1 MQTVFKITIFE
12 IVAQIYIYLH
22 GFRLKISIFLITCVT
37 TVKAHCSWR
46 QQRIHGRQR
55 IHALQFVLLTTNTLM
70 YTPLDNATMLFH
82 LYSGCRRV

>member
-1 MQTVFKITIFE
+1 M
-12 IVAQIYIYLH
+12 H

-37 TVKAHCSWR
+37 TVKAHSSWR

-70 YTPLDNATMLFH
+70 YTPLDKTTLLCLSICILVAVVFNELNMTSH
-82 LYSGCRRV
+82 ESVHTR